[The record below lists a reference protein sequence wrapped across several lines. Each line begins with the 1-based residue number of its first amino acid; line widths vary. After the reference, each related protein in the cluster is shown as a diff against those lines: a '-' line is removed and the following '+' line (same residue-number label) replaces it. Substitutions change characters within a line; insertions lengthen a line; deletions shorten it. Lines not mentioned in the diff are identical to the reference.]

1 MIIHR
6 LVDVHSL
13 FYFLPC
19 LILPEYS
26 MFWKVGFKKK
36 TWYSHGFHWR
46 ILKDECVH
54 VHATMLQPYT
64 VTKITREKKHQP
76 PLIPNKMG
84 AHECCLPLLKQSRN
98 TESKPHLTCPIVHT
112 IKHMLTHWRSKHSSN
127 TTIQN
132 FLWILS
138 CDKDVFNWFITLQ
151 KISISNK
158 CCSFELSTQRILKK
172 VSWLRKTAL

>member
-46 ILKDECVH
+46 IL
-54 VHATMLQPYT
+54 
-64 VTKITREKKHQP
+64 
-76 PLIPNKMG
+76 
-84 AHECCLPLLKQSRN
+84 
-98 TESKPHLTCPIVHT
+98 
-112 IKHMLTHWRSKHSSN
+112 
-127 TTIQN
+127 
-132 FLWILS
+132 
-138 CDKDVFNWFITLQ
+138 
-151 KISISNK
+151 
-158 CCSFELSTQRILKK
+158 
-172 VSWLRKTAL
+172 